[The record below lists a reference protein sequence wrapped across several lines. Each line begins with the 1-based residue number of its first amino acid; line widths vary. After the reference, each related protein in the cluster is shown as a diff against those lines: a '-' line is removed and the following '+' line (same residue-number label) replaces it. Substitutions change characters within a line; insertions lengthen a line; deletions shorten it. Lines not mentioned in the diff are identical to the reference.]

1 MINEQVFLGM
11 PLDFKGKCKV
21 YPPTVKQSC
30 EDQFGTYLAIL
41 TQSQE
46 DIEDIFYGDTF
57 EREQKIDNIPT
68 PLEFLFA
75 NAFNDK
81 RFEKLAVAAF
91 EFFIHQPV
99 SFLYDQKL
107 IIIGDLTEVV
117 KTIKKVEDL
126 IMINE
131 EEFFDF
137 QNLIRESMGK
147 NPVEP
152 PNPNLHPKIKRM
164 KAKARYR
171 DKIKAKSKNGL
182 NFSSLLSSLCCMG
195 IGITPLNV
203 GEISYAAVSELIA
216 RYQEKEKYQ
225 LDIDSLLAGAD
236 KKKVKPKYWIRNL
249 D

>member
-75 NAFNDK
+75 NAYNDK
-81 RFEKLAVAAF
+81 KFEKLVVAAF

-107 IIIGDLTEVV
+107 IVIGDLAELV

-126 IMINE
+126 VMINE
-131 EEFFDF
+131 AEFFDF
-137 QNLIRESMGK
+137 QNLVRESMGRT
-147 NPVEP
+147 PVEP

-203 GEISYAAVSELIA
+203 GEISYAAVSELIN

-249 D
+249 E

>member
-11 PLDFKGKCKV
+11 PLDFKGKCNV
-21 YPPTVKQSC
+21 YPPTVKQAC
-30 EDQFGTYLAIL
+30 EDHFGQYLAIL

-46 DIEDIFYGDTF
+46 DIEDIFYGNTF
-57 EREQKIDNIPT
+57 ERDQKIDNIPT

-75 NAFNDK
+75 NAYNDK
-81 RFEKLAVAAF
+81 NFEKLAIAAF
-91 EFFIHQPV
+91 EFFIHAPV

-107 IIIGDLTEVV
+107 IVIGDLAKLV

-137 QNLIRESMGK
+137 QNLVRESMGK
-147 NPVEP
+147 TPVEQP
-152 PNPNLHPKIKRM
+152 DLNLHPKIKMM

-171 DKIKAKSKNGL
+171 DKVKAKQKNGL
-182 NFSSLLSSLCCMG
+182 SFSSLLSSLCCMG

-203 GEISYAAVSELIA
+203 GEISYAAVSELIN